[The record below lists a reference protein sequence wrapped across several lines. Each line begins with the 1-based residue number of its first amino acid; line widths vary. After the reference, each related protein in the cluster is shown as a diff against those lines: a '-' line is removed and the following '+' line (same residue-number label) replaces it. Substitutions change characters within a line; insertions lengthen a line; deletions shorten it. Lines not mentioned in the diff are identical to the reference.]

1 MADDM
6 PSSPKST
13 PRRSSGGGLPR
24 PPLQAPGRATDRC
37 IGRLQA
43 LYRQNNASAVAALAR
58 LRRGVGKA
66 VHEAPESWGNDGLEE
81 LSAIRAEHGFAEEVE
96 PGDGASAKYYSAQ
109 ERRWSEQ
116 RELAEEKAVF
126 LTITLWALHQ
136 QSIRDANMHA
146 HDWGLGRAVRH
157 LAQGRPTDGEP
168 QPVLPVAKLNDE
180 LNEPIRK
187 RFVRIGTS
195 TSFEMLG
202 TRLREM
208 VLLLRGAR
216 LPLDYARLADQLAAW
231 QDTARQAEV
240 RRAWGRD
247 FHLSAQRK
255 SRSETGPSADG
266 DNRAGPDDLLTADD

>member
-1 MADDM
+1 MTDDM

-13 PRRSSGGGLPR
+13 PRSSSGGGLPR
-24 PPLQAPGRATDRC
+24 PSLQAPGRATDRC
-37 IGRLQA
+37 IGRLQV
-43 LYRQNNASAVAALAR
+43 LYRQDNSSATAALAR

-81 LSAIRAEHGFAEEVE
+81 LSAIRAEHDSAEDVE
-96 PGDGASAKYYSAQ
+96 PRGGASAKYYSAE
-109 ERRWSEQ
+109 ERHWSEQ

-146 HDWGLGRAVRH
+146 YDWGLGRSVRH
-157 LAQGRPTDGEP
+157 LAQGRRGDGEP
-168 QPVLPVAKLNDE
+168 QPATSAAPLNEE
-180 LNEPIRK
+180 LSEPIRK

-216 LPLDYARLADQLAAW
+216 LPLDYARLADQLTAW

-240 RRAWGRD
+240 RRTWGRD

-255 SRSETGPSADG
+255 SRSETGPAADG
-266 DNRAGPDDLLTADD
+266 ENRAGLDDPLNADD